1 MESIKSKLF
10 FVQYSNNPVK
20 ILLNLLKNPARRSM
34 ITGLKEK
41 SYTKEEF
48 VSMSSDHT
56 DHPKQRFSCD
66 AGRANVL
73 AAS

>member
-1 MESIKSKLF
+1 
-10 FVQYSNNPVK
+10 
-20 ILLNLLKNPARRSM
+20 M

-56 DHPKQRFSCD
+56 DHLKQRFSCD